1 MDSQALELARESV
14 GRTRREHTAELW
26 YRDNFTFLRDWREW
40 ADEDRQTGEAH
51 PELVWD
57 WLNHGLHSAAP
68 AGRIEFDRDRALYST
83 GDEWRLSVD
92 GNLYSGEPGDWEEDE
107 RDAPMS
113 EAEPHWLLAIA
124 EACVEAEAVS
134 SLDVHGEDWWC
145 LKARC
150 DFGRV
155 ASGRQIIPPQL
166 AVPTLASKS
175 EPLDLARLHI
185 DLWLDG
191 QGRIRRSMFFKGRLR
206 TILELSGFGT
216 PGPIDSL

>member
-134 SLDVHGEDWWC
+134 SLMCTEKTGGVSKPG
-145 LKARC
+145 AISVVS
-150 DFGRV
+150 RV
-155 ASGRQIIPPQL
+155 AVRSSRLSSQCRLSPQSRNHSTSP
-166 AVPTLASKS
+166 VCTL
-175 EPLDLARLHI
+175 I
-185 DLWLDG
+185 CG
-191 QGRIRRSMFFKGRLR
+191 
-206 TILELSGFGT
+206 
-216 PGPIDSL
+216 